1 MTRQHDIRYINSYVS
16 GNVAY
21 QMETKPEKPKKS
33 ARLPKPRKQ
42 QMTVIQV
49 EPVAILGIATAV
61 VLLVMMAVGW
71 FQLLQ
76 ARQETVA
83 MQNYVQMLEQQNQ
96 ELKDTYHAGYDL
108 EEIEKTALAMG
119 MVPKDQ
125 VTHIQVPLAVPPAQ
139 PQQTYTV
146 WEKLWIFLT
155 GLFA

>member
-21 QMETKPEKPKKS
+21 QMETRPEKPKKA

-42 QMTVIQV
+42 QVTVIRV
-49 EPVAILGIATAV
+49 EPIALLGVVTAM
-61 VLLVMMAVGW
+61 VLVVMMAVGY

-76 ARQETVA
+76 AQKDAVA
-83 MQNYVQMLEQQNQ
+83 MQNYVQMLQQQNQ
-96 ELKDTYHAGYDL
+96 ELKDTYKAGYDL

-125 VTHIQVPLAVPPAQ
+125 VTHIQVPLAVMPT
-139 PQQTYTV
+139 QQQDTYTV
-146 WEKLWIFLT
+146 WEQFWIFLT